1 MICEG
6 SAHDSKLLNDALS
19 RRNGLKVPQGK
30 YFLAECGFAN
40 QRQFLA
46 PYRGVRYH
54 LKDFA
59 EEELETAND
68 QFLDD
73 EEDDTDYDGFAY
85 TTVDDDNEDEEVEK
99 EE

>member
-1 MICEG
+1 MYVLAGWEG

-19 RRNGLKVPQGK
+19 RRNGLKIPQGK

-54 LKDFA
+54 LQDFA
-59 EEELETAND
+59 
-68 QFLDD
+68 
-73 EEDDTDYDGFAY
+73 DTSRDSVGMCS
-85 TTVDDDNEDEEVEK
+85 TPQLSL
-99 EE
+99 